1 MHKVAL
7 FDHPLL
13 LFYLQGWCSL
23 QHQLWFFFVC
33 NVSHL
38 SSLLL
43 LLSCLCRRAPAA
55 SSALYQKQSSLFFGQ
70 GAWVEFFCFVECPLS
85 SHSTCQFSKRSA
97 QSLSHPLSR
106 SCVVCN
112 SFQPKKRDSILL
124 KGSLLLCT
132 LSHVALLLLIP
143 LPHGVFLLYMGVCS
157 QGHTGEE
164 NWCASFIAGSGCTR
178 GIGNR
183 SGGTACI
190 RPKRTCR
197 GMQSFSVSLCL
208 SLFLSLLQSRNPN
221 AIPLFLSPFLS
232 LLHILPTYG
241 IIDWKAPLRLGDLGK
256 QLRNWGSE
264 CFCECINTWN
274 HLRWHDRFFKHSSIR
289 RTIVP
294 VVFSNFC
301 HSSLVLQ
308 RRF

>member
-1 MHKVAL
+1 MHKVAI

-23 QHQLWFFFVC
+23 QHQLWFFLLC
-33 NVSHL
+33 NVSQL
-38 SSLLL
+38 SSLL

-55 SSALYQKQSSLFFGQ
+55 SSALYQEQSSLFFGQ
-70 GAWVEFFCFVECPLS
+70 EWVEFFCFVECPLS
-85 SHSTCQFSKRSA
+85 SHSSCQFSKRSA

-112 SFQPKKRDSILL
+112 SVKPKKRDSILW

-132 LSHVALLLLIP
+132 LCHVALLLLIP
-143 LPHGVFLLYMGVCS
+143 LPRGVFLLYMAVCS

-183 SGGTACI
+183 SGGTACV

-197 GMQSFSVSLCL
+197 GMQSLSLCVSL
-208 SLFLSLLQSRNPN
+208 
-221 AIPLFLSPFLS
+221 
-232 LLHILPTYG
+232 
-241 IIDWKAPLRLGDLGK
+241 
-256 QLRNWGSE
+256 
-264 CFCECINTWN
+264 
-274 HLRWHDRFFKHSSIR
+274 SS
-289 RTIVP
+289 
-294 VVFSNFC
+294 C
-301 HSSLVLQ
+301 HSSRVETLMQSLSS
-308 RRF
+308 FLPSCHSSTS